1 MIGARFILV
10 CIIAFAILLGVRMI
24 PPGQPLFLPPS
35 ICPASMESW
44 DNTGDGTVDEIRFI
58 LDEECNLKHED
69 MMKDKDKPK
78 DTKTIYRDL

>member
-1 MIGARFILV
+1 MIGARFIFV
-10 CIIAFAILLGVRMI
+10 YMIAFAVLLGVRAI

-44 DNTGDGTVDEIRFI
+44 DQTGDGTVDEIRFI

>member
-1 MIGARFILV
+1 MRVAMYMIV
-10 CIIAFAILLGVRMI
+10 FAVLLGVRLI
-24 PPGQPLFLPPS
+24 PSGQPLFLPPS

-44 DNTGDGTVDEIRFI
+44 DQTGDGTVDEIRFI

>member
-44 DNTGDGTVDEIRFI
+44 DNTGDGTVDEIRFVI
-58 LDEECNLKHED
+58 EEKCNLRHEE
-69 MMKDKDKPK
+69 MLKDKDKPK